1 MTKMKKIICG
11 ILLLSFCLSSVS
23 CKKNKEVFTHESIVS
38 AAKSYGA
45 EEAED
50 LDTITETIRK
60 FEYTDGLYYT
70 SADSAEA
77 QFMYDN
83 TINRMTQFQ
92 SCHPRQCTIFFAND
106 ETKSYMVVY
115 MFTTKKV
122 NTARKI
128 YETMINERDADTTT
142 FGEKDGYEY
151 AISYEEDERTYEL
164 GFYRKENMIISI
176 RAVSRSEDSTENFED
191 FIDDLGLILPKEA

>member
-1 MTKMKKIICG
+1 
-11 ILLLSFCLSSVS
+11 
-23 CKKNKEVFTHESIVS
+23 
-38 AAKSYGA
+38 
-45 EEAED
+45 
-50 LDTITETIRK
+50 
-60 FEYTDGLYYT
+60 
-70 SADSAEA
+70 
-77 QFMYDN
+77 
-83 TINRMTQFQ
+83 
-92 SCHPRQCTIFFAND
+92 
-106 ETKSYMVVY
+106 MVVY

-128 YETMINERDADTTT
+128 FETMINERDADTTT